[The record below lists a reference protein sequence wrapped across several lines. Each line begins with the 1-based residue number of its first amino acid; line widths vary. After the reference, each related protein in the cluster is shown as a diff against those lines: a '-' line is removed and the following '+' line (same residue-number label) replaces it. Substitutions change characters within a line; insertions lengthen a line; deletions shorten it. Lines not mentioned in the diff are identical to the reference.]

1 MIITLEEFQKNVP
14 GSLLLPFHEIR
25 TISWDDAAK
34 TGRIEAVRRNAV
46 DDWFYACH
54 FQGDPVMPGCW
65 GVDAIWQALKV
76 FAAWRGLK
84 NCDKILG
91 MESVSFFGQI
101 RPYDK
106 EIVYAVDVVSIE
118 QDGDDYLV
126 TGKATVSVDG
136 VQVYTIGSAQIGTA
150 FWEADAEIKP
160 PLFNNADEKP
170 LTKRLSCSEFAA
182 RASLSHAEVLALAQG
197 NLVKEFPGEVGLL
210 PNSLMLEVG
219 RLHELSFDPAAGE
232 GRIVATRRNSALD
245 WFYPMNQGEKPTAL
259 TVDAVWQLLG
269 LFLFW
274 RQNPGTGRALGFE
287 RVEVFDAIRPQ
298 DSELLY
304 EVKIL
309 RMTKSEASGD
319 AFVRADA
326 KVFADGRL
334 VLACSNANV
343 GCHKNIRY
351 SDYPLQSEM
360 GLGGKLKTRTTGE

>member
-1 MIITLEEFQKNVP
+1 MTMTLEEFKDKVP

-25 TISWDDAAK
+25 AISWDEASK
-34 TGRIEAVRRNAV
+34 TGRVEAVRRNAV

-65 GVDAIWQALKV
+65 GIDAIWQALKV
-76 FAAWRGLK
+76 FAGWKGLK
-84 NCDKILG
+84 GCDKIVG

-101 RPYDK
+101 RPHDK
-106 EIVYAVDVVSIE
+106 EIVYTVEGITIE
-118 QDGDDYLV
+118 EDGGEYLV
-126 TGKATVSVDG
+126 TGKASVAVDG
-136 VQVYTIGSAQIGTA
+136 VQVYTIGAAQVGTA
-150 FWEADAEIKP
+150 YWEADADAKP
-160 PLFNNADEKP
+160 PALKIGGDEP
-170 LTKRLSCSEFAA
+170 MTRRLDCAEFAA
-182 RASLSHAEVLALAQG
+182 RSSLSHAEVLALAQG
-197 NLVKEFPGEVGLL
+197 NLVREFPGEIGLL
-210 PNSLMLEVG
+210 PNSFMLEVG
-219 RLHELSFDPAAGE
+219 RLHELSFDPAVGE

-245 WFYPMNQGEKPTAL
+245 WFYPMNRGEKPTAL

-287 RVEVFDAIRPQ
+287 RVEAFDAIRPQ
-298 DSELLY
+298 DRELLY

-351 SDYPLQSEM
+351 SDYPQLTDM
-360 GLGGKLKTRTTGE
+360 GLGGKLKTRTPGG